1 MMMIIVDAHED
12 IATNVLS
19 HGRDIRR
26 PLTYIRRRE
35 DEIAAARG
43 CPLID
48 CPDLA
53 MLSLPEHRS
62 GGVGLVFATI
72 FTLPAALE
80 TVVARGLEQ
89 MQYYASLS
97 EDETGVRIISSRSQL
112 TALQEDWGR
121 AETPSARPVGMV
133 LLMEGA
139 DPLRDPGE
147 LEEWHRQGLRII
159 GPSWHG
165 TRYAGGT
172 GAPGP
177 LTDLGRGLLSEMERL
192 DMVLDISHMSEESFW
207 ESMERF
213 HGTVIASHS
222 NCRSLVPGDRH
233 LTDEMIAAIAK
244 RDGVIGTVM
253 ANRFLVAD
261 WEQRDPTVAPVTLAD
276 VVRHIDHIGE
286 ITGTTLHCGIGS
298 DFDGGFGVESTP
310 VEFDSVADL
319 SLLSAALDQAGYGE
333 AEVDGIMGA
342 NWLRL
347 LERGLPDS

>member
-1 MMMIIVDAHED
+1 MMMFIVDAHED
-12 IATNVLS
+12 IASNVLY

-26 PLTYIRRRE
+26 PIDYIRRRE

-43 CPLID
+43 CPLVD

-53 MLSLPEHRS
+53 MLSLPEHRR

-72 FTLPAALE
+72 FTLPGALE
-80 TVVARGLEQ
+80 TVVAKGLEQ
-89 MQYYASLS
+89 MRYYDSLA
-97 EDETGVRIISSRSQL
+97 EEEPGVRIVSSQSQL
-112 TALQEDWGR
+112 KAVQEDWRR
-121 AETPSARPVGMV
+121 AETPDDRPVGIV

-139 DPLRDPGE
+139 DPLRDPSE
-147 LEEWHRQGLRII
+147 LEEWHRQGLRIV

-177 LTDLGRGLLSEMERL
+177 LTDLGRELLSEMERL
-192 DMVLDISHMSEESFW
+192 DMVLDASHMSEESFW
-207 ESMERF
+207 ESMEYF

-233 LTDEMIAAIAK
+233 LTDEMIAAIAE

-253 ANRFLVAD
+253 ANQFLVAD
-261 WEQRDPTVAPVTLAD
+261 WKQRDSAVEPVTLAD
-276 VVRHIDHIGE
+276 VVRHIDHVRE
-286 ITGTTLHCGIGS
+286 VTGTTAHCGIGS

-319 SLLSAALDQAGYGE
+319 PLLSAALAQSGYDE

-347 LERGLPDS
+347 LERSLPVA

>member
-1 MMMIIVDAHED
+1 MFIVDAHED
-12 IATNVLS
+12 IAMNALHS
-19 HGRDIRR
+19 GRDIRR
-26 PLTYIRRRE
+26 PIAYIRRRE
-35 DEIAAARG
+35 DEINAARG

-89 MQYYASLS
+89 MQYYTLLS
-97 EDETGVRIISSRSQL
+97 EEEPGVRIISSRGQL
-112 TALQEDWGR
+112 NALQEDWR
-121 AETPSARPVGMV
+121 QASTPDARPVGMV

-177 LTDLGRGLLSEMERL
+177 LTDLGRELLSEMERL
-192 DMVLDISHMSEESFW
+192 GMVLDISHMSEESFW
-207 ESMERF
+207 ESLDRF
-213 HGTVIASHS
+213 HGTIIASHA

-233 LTDEMIAAIAK
+233 LTDEMIAAIAE
-244 RDGVIGTVM
+244 RGGVIGTVM
-253 ANRFLVAD
+253 ANQFLVAD
-261 WEQRDPTVAPVTLAD
+261 WEQRDSTVAPVTLAD
-276 VVRHIDHIGE
+276 VVRHIDHICQL
-286 ITGTTLHCGIGS
+286 TGSTLHCGIGS

-319 SLLSAALDQAGYGE
+319 PRLADALAQAGYSD
-333 AEVDGIMGA
+333 AEVEGIMGA

-347 LERGLPDS
+347 LERGLPVS

>member
-1 MMMIIVDAHED
+1 MFIVDAHED
-12 IATNVLS
+12 IAMNVLS

-26 PLTYIRRRE
+26 PLAYIRRRE

-53 MLSLPEHRS
+53 MLSLPEHRR

-80 TVVARGLEQ
+80 TVVASGLEQ
-89 MQYYASLS
+89 MRYYASLS
-97 EDETGVRIISSRSQL
+97 QEEPGVRIISSRSQL
-112 TALQEDWGR
+112 RALEEDWGL
-121 AETPSARPVGMV
+121 AETPDARPVGMV

-147 LEEWHRQGLRII
+147 LEEWHRQGLRVI

-177 LTDLGRGLLSEMERL
+177 LTELGRELLAEMERL
-192 DMVLDISHMSEESFW
+192 DMILDISHMSEESFW
-207 ESMERF
+207 ESMEGF

-233 LTDEMIAAIAK
+233 LTDEMIAAIAE
-244 RDGVIGTVM
+244 RGGVIGTVM
-253 ANRFLVAD
+253 ANQFLVAD
-261 WEQRDPTVAPVTLAD
+261 WEHRDSTVAPVTLAD
-276 VVRHIDHIGE
+276 AIRHIDHLCE
-286 ITGTTLHCGIGS
+286 VTSSTLHCGIGS

-310 VEFDSVADL
+310 MEFDSVADL
-319 SLLSAALDQAGYGE
+319 SLLPAALAQAGYGA

-342 NWLRL
+342 NWLHL